1 MPSGQ
6 APSTAEL
13 LLTLA
18 SRIPWWADVLL
29 AVGAYIFFDLLGAH
43 LAQHVAM
50 AVPNAAAAA
59 HAAMPVTAAVNA
71 ALAHAWVP
79 VVKIFTRAFQYLIPG
94 FFLIGG
100 LVSFFKSRGS
110 NRRE

>member
-1 MPSGQ
+1 M
-6 APSTAEL
+6 
-13 LLTLA
+13 A

-29 AVGAYIFFDLLGAH
+29 AAGAYVLFGLLDAH
-43 LAQHVAM
+43 LAQHVAV
-50 AVPNAAAAA
+50 AVSNDAPVA
-59 HAAMPVTAAVNA
+59 HSAMPVTAAVNT

-79 VVKIFTRAFQYLIPG
+79 AMEIFAKAFQYLIPA

-110 NRRE
+110 NRRD

>member
-1 MPSGQ
+1 MPSRQ
-6 APSTAEL
+6 TPSTAEL

-29 AVGAYIFFDLLGAH
+29 AVGAYVLFGLLDAH
-43 LAQHVAM
+43 LTQQVAA
-50 AVPNAAAAA
+50 AVPNNIAA
-59 HAAMPVTAAVNA
+59 HAAMPVAAAVNT
-71 ALAHAWVP
+71 ALAHAWMP
-79 VVKIFTRAFQYLIPG
+79 VMEIFTKAFQYLIPV

-110 NRRE
+110 NRRD

>member
-1 MPSGQ
+1 M
-6 APSTAEL
+6 

-29 AVGAYIFFDLLGAH
+29 AAGAYVLFDLFGAH

-50 AVPNAAAAA
+50 AVPNDAAAA

-79 VVKIFTRAFQYLIPG
+79 AVEIFAKAFQYLIPA

-110 NRRE
+110 NRCD